1 VRHFAYFP
9 LSHDSDS
16 DVAEAALLEPAP
28 LWPNAPIYTGLNKV

>member
-16 DVAEAALLEPAP
+16 DVAEAALDALRMLKAR
-28 LWPNAPIYTGLNKV
+28 LQ